1 MKTAVAQSALT
12 ANASKSSK
20 LKELKQLSDKQFEDQ
35 KALMSAVSYKLVDI
49 DEIRYYA
56 DVRKAFEYIFFL
68 HESLVY

>member
-1 MKTAVAQSALT
+1 MVT

-56 DVRKAFEYIFFL
+56 DVRKKKFTWLYFNLWSI
-68 HESLVY
+68 